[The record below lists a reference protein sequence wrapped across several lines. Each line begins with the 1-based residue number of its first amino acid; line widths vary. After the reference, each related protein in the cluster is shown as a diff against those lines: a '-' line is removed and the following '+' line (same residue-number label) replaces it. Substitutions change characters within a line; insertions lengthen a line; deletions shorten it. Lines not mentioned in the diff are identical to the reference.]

1 MDHSGKSKCWE
12 RKLSNDEDNGL
23 AIYIFMGLGMGL
35 ISHYLFGWAAWVA
48 MLIMAF
54 GPAVVAIVFLIGF
67 LMLWNIMGD

>member
-1 MDHSGKSKCWE
+1 MD
-12 RKLSNDEDNGL
+12 NDDDAGL

-35 ISHYLFGWAAWVA
+35 ISHYLFAWAPWVA

-54 GPAVVAIVFLIGF
+54 GPAAIAIVFLIGF